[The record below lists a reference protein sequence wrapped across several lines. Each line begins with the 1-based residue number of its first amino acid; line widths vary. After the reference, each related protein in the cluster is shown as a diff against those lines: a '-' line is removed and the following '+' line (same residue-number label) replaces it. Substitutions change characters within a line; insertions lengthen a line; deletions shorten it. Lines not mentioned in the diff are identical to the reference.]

1 MRRFVSYGPIDP
13 QEHYYAPRKELI
25 ETGFNK
31 LIGENPRKGG
41 HYITVWAPRQC
52 GKTWVMQEVVE
63 KIRLSGEFHVGLFS
77 LESLKEEKNITEL
90 LAVFVEKMTETFQKK
105 FPPIKKIR
113 DIRSFFTTK
122 YFQKPVI
129 LIIDEFDSLGE
140 NFINQFAAIFRDIF
154 IGRTN
159 ERHRESKDKTYL
171 LHGLALIG
179 VRSVLGIENVKGSP
193 FNIQRSLHVP
203 NLTYDEVKE
212 MFRWYTEESGQPVSP
227 EVVSTLYEETRGQP
241 GLTCWFGELITE
253 KYNREKDKPIGT
265 DTFEEAYAAA
275 VHILPNN
282 NILNIISKANK
293 TPHQE
298 TVLELFKT
306 GAKIIFNFD
315 DGSINYLYMNGVIDE
330 EKVGRT
336 EYYVRFSSPF
346 VQKRLFNYF
355 SRTLFKQLGQL
366 VKPFFNL
373 DAVINAEHLDVRE
386 LMKLYQAYLDANR
399 SWLFKDAPRRNDL
412 RIYEAVYHFN
422 LYSYLHNFL
431 RDKGALVFPE
441 FPTGNGKI
449 DLLIRYNNKTYG
461 IELKSYTDDPG
472 YRRSLEQ
479 AASYGKKLGLSEMF
493 LVIFV
498 EAIDEQNREKYETV
512 YRHEPSTVTVNPIFI
527 TTGEVQRPGSSS
539 A

>member
-1 MRRFVSYGPIDP
+1 MRRFVSYGPVNPKI
-13 QEHYYAPRKELI
+13 HYYAPRKELV
-25 ETGFNK
+25 ETGFTR
-31 LIGENPRKGG
+31 LVGENPPEGG

-63 KIRLSGEFHVGLFS
+63 KIRLNNEYHIGMFS
-77 LESLKEEKNITEL
+77 LESLRDEKSINEL
-90 LAVFVEKMTETFQKK
+90 LAEFVGKMTETFQKE

-140 NFINQFAAIFRDIF
+140 TFINQFAAVFRDIF

-212 MFRWYTEESGQPVSP
+212 MFRWYTEETGQPVEP

-241 GLTCWFGELITE
+241 GLTCWFAELMVE

-265 DTFEEAYAAA
+265 DIFEEAYAAA

-293 TPHQE
+293 DPYRE

-306 GAKIIFNFD
+306 GEKIAFNFD
-315 DGSINYLYMNGVIDE
+315 DASINYLYMNGVIDE

-355 SRTLFKQLGQL
+355 SRTLFKYMGQL
-366 VKPFFNL
+366 VKPFSDL
-373 DAVINAEHLDVRE
+373 DAVINAERLDVRE
-386 LMKLYQAYLDANR
+386 LMKLYQSYLDTNR

-449 DLLIRYNNKTYG
+449 DLLIRYNDKVYG
-461 IELKSYTDDPG
+461 IELKSYTDGPG
-472 YRRSLEQ
+472 YRRSLVQ
-479 AASYGKKLGLSEMF
+479 AAAYGKQLGLSEMF

-498 EAIDEQNREKYETV
+498 EDIDEQNRKKYEAV
-512 YRHEPSTVTVNPIFI
+512 YRDESTAVVVNPIFI
-527 TTGEVQRPGSSS
+527 ATGGVPAAST
-539 A
+539 